1 MQVPVST
8 NQGPDKRYEESSG
21 IAYQAQTGLVL
32 TMESQLQ
39 LRSLYEYL
47 DGCKA
52 ILDQIHADVSF
63 FESHPGA
70 LECLQRAAGRLKG
83 FCMDA
88 ESWGF
93 DALYE
98 VALRLQTLLLR
109 SSSQVG
115 WDNHRYLLYKGL
127 AMLSSLLGQCENEFR
142 RKQAVSE
149 MLETLDQAVR
159 N

>member
-1 MQVPVST
+1 MQVPVSS
-8 NQGPDKRYEESSG
+8 NQGPDRQYEEGSG
-21 IAYQAQTGLVL
+21 IAYQARTGLVL
-32 TMESQLQ
+32 PIESQLQ
-39 LRSLYEYL
+39 LRALYEYL

-52 ILDQIHADVSF
+52 TLNQIDADVSLY
-63 FESHPGA
+63 ESHPGA
-70 LECLQRAAGRLKG
+70 PEFLQRAAGRLKG

-98 VALRLQTLLLR
+98 IALRLQTLLLR
-109 SSSQVG
+109 SSSALV

-127 AMLSSLLGQCENEFR
+127 AMLSSLLGQCEHDFR
-142 RKQAVSE
+142 RKLAVAD